1 MNAFGLATIVAIVG
15 GILNGDSLILQSET
29 PLPPGL
35 AAAVK
40 REMALSETWEQR
52 ESPLLVVI
60 HGVCHI
66 PMPWQEGHI
75 ERPLGWVNKVDGQI
89 LSIIHIDCS
98 RIGLALR
105 RIVIDPT
112 STDTL
117 EMYARA
123 IARVI
128 RHERRHVLLNTST
141 HEKAGENKS
150 SLRAD
155 ELAAPDFRR
164 AFH

>member
-1 MNAFGLATIVAIVG
+1 MNAFGLATIVAVV
-15 GILNGDSLILQSET
+15 GILNGDSLILQSEM

-35 AAAVK
+35 AAGVE
-40 REMALSETWEQR
+40 REMALSQTWEQTQP
-52 ESPLLVVI
+52 PLFVVI

-66 PMPWQEGHI
+66 PMPWQEGQI

-105 RIVIDPT
+105 RVVIDPA
-112 STDTL
+112 STETL
-117 EMYARA
+117 DMYARA

-128 RHERRHVLLNTST
+128 RHERRHVLLNAST

-155 ELAAPDFRR
+155 ELAAPDFRSALR
-164 AFH
+164 